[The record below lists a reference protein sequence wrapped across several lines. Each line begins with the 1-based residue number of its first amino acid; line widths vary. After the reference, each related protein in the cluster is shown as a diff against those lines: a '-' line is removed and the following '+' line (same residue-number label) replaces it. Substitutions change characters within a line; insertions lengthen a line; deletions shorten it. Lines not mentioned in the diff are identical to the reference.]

1 MKPVEADL
9 QLMDPQVKDW
19 GLQFRPLGYVQLKP
33 LEVGLKLLSHEPHQ
47 HRPVLG
53 ICVWPC

>member
-19 GLQFRPLGYVQLKP
+19 GLQFRPIGYVQLKP
-33 LEVGLKLLSHEPHQ
+33 LEAGLKLLSHEPHQ

-53 ICVWPC
+53 ICV